1 MTYTKTALN
10 KFKKE
15 QIIALYIEDQKKWIQ
30 DSKEHDEA
38 VKQLLIQKAQ
48 AENSYKLLSDKYQV
62 DLRESSGGYRAK
74 INRLEKEIEEL
85 KSRVNSNS
93 PNNLTLIKNLK
104 VANAHLKKEVKYLI
118 NLPYENTE
126 IFKENHSLNQQK
138 QKMKDHWDGREKRL
152 DELHQEKLSIKKELT
167 DQNTQYRMD
176 IDKLKEELNLCKASH
191 KRLTEKINSLKQKE
205 EKRDKLIAELS
216 QIN

>member
-48 AENSYKLLSDKYQV
+48 AENSYKLLSEKYQV

-104 VANAHLKKEVKYLI
+104 VANAHLKKEVKKLI
-118 NLPYENTE
+118 DLPYENTE
-126 IFKENHSLNQQK
+126 IFKENHSLKQQI
-138 QKMKDHWDGREKRL
+138 QKMKDRWDLREQRL
-152 DELHQEKLSIKKELT
+152 NELHQEKLSIKKELT
-167 DQNTQYRMD
+167 DENTQYRMD

>member
-48 AENSYKLLSDKYQV
+48 AENSYKLLSEKYQV

-85 KSRVNSNS
+85 KSHVNSNS

-104 VANAHLKKEVKYLI
+104 NANKNLKKEVQYLI
-118 NLPYENTE
+118 DLPYENTE
-126 IFKENHSLNQQK
+126 IFKENHSLKQQI
-138 QKMKDHWDGREKRL
+138 QKMKDHWDLREQRL
-152 DELHQEKLSIKKELT
+152 NELHQEKLSIKKELT
-167 DQNTQYRMD
+167 DENTQYRMD

>member
-104 VANAHLKKEVKYLI
+104 NANKNLKEQLEKANEDHIHFNTIWKTEGITEQDIIDMKRQISDQCDKIKQLTESIQSLNSVHTEYYKLI
-118 NLPYENTE
+118 N
-126 IFKENHSLNQQK
+126 Q
-138 QKMKDHWDGREKRL
+138 
-152 DELHQEKLSIKKELT
+152 IKPLT
-167 DQNTQYRMD
+167 D
-176 IDKLKEELNLCKASH
+176 
-191 KRLTEKINSLKQKE
+191 KIFDSFN
-205 EKRDKLIAELS
+205 
-216 QIN
+216 